1 MAHSTQVPIA
11 GLAIH
16 DILVRQDLLPTSV
29 TCALLC
35 CNRVQHVA
43 HLALCDRLASLA
55 QVPVALPAIH
65 DHLASVDLLLTLVAL
80 AMHGCSRLQ
89 RVALGTLWQGPGTRH
104 WNRRLSSAALL
115 RVAVRAQVPIAT
127 AAIHHHV
134 ALLRPLVAKVALTR
148 PLRHPTLQG
157 VAHRTL
163 RDGLAL
169 HAKIPIAL
177 AAVHHHGPLLHTLSA
192 PIARAGDRSRGV

>member
-16 DILVRQDLLPTSV
+16 DILVRKDHPPTSI
-29 TCALLC
+29 TSALLC
-35 CNRVQHVA
+35 EVRIQHVA
-43 HLALCDRLASLA
+43 HLALRDRLASFT
-55 QVPVALPAIH
+55 QVPVAFPAIH
-65 DHLASVDLLLTLVAL
+65 DHLASVDLLIALVAP
-80 AMHGCSRLQ
+80 AWPGWSRLQ
-89 RVALGTLWQGPGTRH
+89 RVALGTLWQGPGSRH
-104 WNRRLSSAALL
+104 RYRRLSNTALL
-115 RVAVRAQVPIAT
+115 RVALCAQVPVAT
-127 AAIHHHV
+127 AAIHDHV
-134 ALLRPLVAKVALTR
+134 ALLRPLVAKIANAST
-148 PLRHPTLQG
+148 LRHPTLQG

-169 HAKIPIAL
+169 HAKIPVAV